1 MADEDRLSALP
12 DDLLLRIL
20 YFVPCKESASTSVLS
35 RRWGSL
41 WRSSGAVNLAVR
53 VKGDSIYP
61 YHQSPSVREA
71 ADEAFFSC
79 QEAFARAAAGALS
92 AADAEAPVT
101 RLTLRVHTD
110 CDYGVIDR
118 FLHRRRGW
126 QTNGDVVGDVL
137 SLDNCRCFSNKEIGQ
152 SAGLCSIFSLPSAE
166 TLRVLDLTRC
176 DLAPSAPAA
185 FPRLATLRLRLCSI
199 HTEYL
204 QALLDAAPELHTVH
218 LESVFFKLNW
228 KFDADGNAT
237 GEPPVLG
244 LGLTFR
250 AVTVTTLVLALCGR
264 EAGYGS
270 SWAIEIDAPRL
281 GTFVYKGVLRRF
293 LLRSPAPDLA
303 RVEVHFLQ
311 DAFYQC
317 RHYCRD
323 DYDKETVHVLFWQFM
338 NKFTSARAL
347 KLKVDYEL
355 NDIAAIGEATCAKL
369 LCALPNVVHL
379 ELEGVH
385 QPTSKTAVVAIAN
398 LLHCCPAVRDLILN
412 LKTVPSQSEKGDSY
426 GRSFFGRKD
435 KLDYSKSVDPFM
447 HHSSK
452 TKRAM
457 EDSIGDGDNDDVPDI
472 PALSGRSFACLQ
484 SSLRRVSLHFRLDN
498 CSSNCL
504 GMRLVR
510 FFTNNAK
517 VLEEIMCVDSG
528 NGRHCPSNSTSMFL
542 TQWKLDFNTRIR

>member
-79 QEAFARAAAGALS
+79 QEAFSRAAAGALS

-137 SLDNCRCFSNKEIGQ
+137 SHDAARHVEHLRVALFEYLDNCRCFSNKEIGQ

-185 FPRLATLRLRLCSI
+185 FPRLATLRLRLFSI

-250 AVTVTTLVLALCGR
+250 AVTTLSAGIVRPRGR
-264 EAGYGS
+264 IWQQLGHRDRRPKAGDLRIQGS
-270 SWAIEIDAPRL
+270 AAAVPTE
-281 GTFVYKGVLRRF
+281 
-293 LLRSPAPDLA
+293 
-303 RVEVHFLQ
+303 
-311 DAFYQC
+311 
-317 RHYCRD
+317 
-323 DYDKETVHVLFWQFM
+323 FM